1 MTRKIDVELT
11 SQSGEENWTWRAA
24 GARMPKGAVSASL
37 VPTGVGVGTLLRAEV
52 EVGIDGIEILSLA
65 IPVDPKAEKP
75 VVNRIEIVGSRKEE
89 ADVIVT
95 LARKGRSGG
104 DRRGGPGGDSRGE
117 RRGGPGGDRRGDRR
131 GGPGGDSRGERRG
144 GPGGDRR
151 GGPGGDKR
159 PERGLPQSTVHRNL
173 LLSELRAEQ
182 VPVAEM
188 LFRGGLPSVREA
200 ISEQERSARQDGSPP
215 PASDALLRMAEDLLL
230 VTALAAWKDRAAA
243 VQAAGSSVQMRD
255 LRTTAVAA
263 KTVKLDEEGRKL
275 SQQIH
280 EQLEHRVKAMETK
293 WLESIDAS
301 LTEQKVAAAL
311 QAVASPPDRSLR
323 CPAELA
329 VRIAAATSEALNAE
343 LSPTDWIALLRV
355 AAESPMKRSIKPA
368 GIPADENAQA
378 IARSL
383 AGSIPA
389 LAQQL
394 GLKMPPPPPKRS
406 SVHRRVTPPA
416 NSAG

>member
-1 MTRKIDVELT
+1 
-11 SQSGEENWTWRAA
+11 
-24 GARMPKGAVSASL
+24 
-37 VPTGVGVGTLLRAEV
+37 
-52 EVGIDGIEILSLA
+52 
-65 IPVDPKAEKP
+65 
-75 VVNRIEIVGSRKEE
+75 
-89 ADVIVT
+89 
-95 LARKGRSGG
+95 
-104 DRRGGPGGDSRGE
+104 
-117 RRGGPGGDRRGDRR
+117 
-131 GGPGGDSRGERRG
+131 
-144 GPGGDRR
+144 
-151 GGPGGDKR
+151 
-159 PERGLPQSTVHRNL
+159 
-173 LLSELRAEQ
+173 
-182 VPVAEM
+182 
-188 LFRGGLPSVREA
+188 
-200 ISEQERSARQDGSPP
+200 
-215 PASDALLRMAEDLLL
+215 MAEDLLL

>member
-1 MTRKIDVELT
+1 
-11 SQSGEENWTWRAA
+11 
-24 GARMPKGAVSASL
+24 
-37 VPTGVGVGTLLRAEV
+37 
-52 EVGIDGIEILSLA
+52 
-65 IPVDPKAEKP
+65 
-75 VVNRIEIVGSRKEE
+75 
-89 ADVIVT
+89 
-95 LARKGRSGG
+95 
-104 DRRGGPGGDSRGE
+104 
-117 RRGGPGGDRRGDRR
+117 
-131 GGPGGDSRGERRG
+131 
-144 GPGGDRR
+144 
-151 GGPGGDKR
+151 
-159 PERGLPQSTVHRNL
+159 
-173 LLSELRAEQ
+173 
-182 VPVAEM
+182 
-188 LFRGGLPSVREA
+188 
-200 ISEQERSARQDGSPP
+200 
-215 PASDALLRMAEDLLL
+215 LLRMAEDLLL

-293 WLESIDAS
+293 WLETIDAS
-301 LTEQKVAAAL
+301 LSDQKVAAAL

-343 LSPTDWIALLRV
+343 LSPTEWIALLRV
-355 AAESPMKRSIKPA
+355 AAASPMKRSIKPA

-394 GLKMPPPPPKRS
+394 GLKMPPPPPKRN